1 MSHARTLALDVGDR
15 RIGVAITDPLGW
27 MAQPLFTLHR
37 ATPKPNLHADLKAVA
52 RFIRQHKVEVIVV
65 GHPLNADGTTGP
77 QAVKAQAFA
86 EALREHLA
94 ESHPE
99 LPIHLFDERL
109 TTVEAHEILDRSGQK
124 PQNSKAARLTRE
136 EQIDQIAA
144 TLLLES
150 WLSLH
155 SGPTLLPDPDQV

>member
-1 MSHARTLALDVGDR
+1 
-15 RIGVAITDPLGW
+15 

-37 ATPKPNLHADLKAVA
+37 DTPKPNLRADLKAVA
-52 RFIRQHKVEVIVV
+52 RFIRQHKVEVVIV
-65 GHPLNADGTTGP
+65 GHPLNTDGTTGP
-77 QAVKAQAFA
+77 QAIKTQAFA
-86 EALREHLA
+86 QALREHLA
-94 ESHPE
+94 ESQPE

-150 WLSLH
+150 WLSLQ